1 MEEQKK
7 PKGSRREEVIKIIQQ
22 VNKIEN
28 KNNRKKSNK
37 QKCGSLKRSI
47 KLAYLLARQRK
58 KG

>member
-28 KNNRKKSNK
+28 KNSEKEKKISE
-37 QKCGSLKRSI
+37 
-47 KLAYLLARQRK
+47 
-58 KG
+58 